1 MAFDP
6 LDYDEVYETTSAP
19 EKTTLLRQGWV
30 LLDERFD
37 TVGGLADEPLAKSVA
52 RTALSYQGGQGF
64 WSGAAQQQPGPDP
77 PRTETTYVLG
87 WPKGQ
92 ETISEDEFERSGSEA
107 GDPGHRVRPPRR
119 RRLRGHR
126 VRPPRRCRLRGLGCA
141 CDAGVPA

>member
-52 RTALSYQGGQGF
+52 RTAFSYQGGQGF

-107 GDPGHRVRPPRR
+107 GDP
-119 RRLRGHR
+119 
-126 VRPPRRCRLRGLGCA
+126 
-141 CDAGVPA
+141 DAG